1 MMMMMMIITAV
12 SIQIECFSSLLSSS
26 SPIHLISWPILL
38 VLSMLMTMTPHSSIL
53 SPPLFLFSPLQH
65 RQTAASSQTASKQLL
80 CNIGWVTDWL
90 TWLVTS
96 GSLPGLAGREKH
108 GLGLDR
114 AEAGCWVLGGN
125 DICLYSRHSTRDC
138 LITTLCTQNS
148 KYITF

>member
-1 MMMMMMIITAV
+1 MLL
-12 SIQIECFSSLLSSS
+12 FSPLFFFSHSFDLVAN
-26 SPIHLISWPILL
+26 SPCL
-38 VLSMLMTMTPHSSIL
+38 VNVNDPSFLYTLL